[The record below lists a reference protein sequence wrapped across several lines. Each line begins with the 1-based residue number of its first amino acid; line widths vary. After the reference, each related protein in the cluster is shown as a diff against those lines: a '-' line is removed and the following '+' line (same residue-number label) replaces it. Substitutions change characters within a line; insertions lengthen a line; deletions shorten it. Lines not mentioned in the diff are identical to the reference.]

1 MKFINDVITE
11 KLIVFRR
18 KKTIIVKELLKM
30 NVIQVLNGKCLS
42 EILHD
47 ENTNNYDYLIKISL
61 NLFTEEELEK
71 LEKQIEKLSNE
82 YNDLEKLSIEDI
94 WLNECDKLLK
104 LL

>member
-1 MKFINDVITE
+1 
-11 KLIVFRR
+11 
-18 KKTIIVKELLKM
+18 M
-30 NVIQVLNGKCLS
+30 NYIQVLNGKYLS
-42 EILHD
+42 EILYD

-71 LEKQIEKLSNE
+71 LEKQIEKLSKE
-82 YNDLEKLSIEDI
+82 YDDLENSSIEDI